1 MGQKSDGE
9 VILIDD
15 IIQARPLNSQD
26 SVLHLHPTAEETDGT
41 HYFCRFAIR
50 DKSNGNSACFTPLS
64 SGLLSRQY
72 RWKRPRYA
80 PPKPIVIDLSPR
92 DLGLAEGFSQAEFD
106 IITGLGFDSE
116 QDMTWK
122 TRYPT
127 ATTYDE
133 SPPSVLSHLRRG
145 KLLPPQDVKAGV
157 PKVLIFSETGPLI
170 IGSGQDP
177 DFELPLLNIIDEL
190 NASEDNFDYLVC
202 IRPLGILHSQYLL
215 SFARAVLEL
224 LKKRHSVHVFSVRL
238 PDHGISNSQ
247 TYVVLLSSPICSDF
261 PWPATHLDTKSI
273 EEQIGDLKSTNPRAD
288 DEHPAAGKHVFL
300 NPAGQVNVYNHGTGQ
315 LPDAAGKP
323 DHGWLHPTRH
333 DILTVRECARI
344 QGFPDGYIFY
354 GADKALR
361 SQIIASFPPPIARGI
376 AEAIRNIIKEHT
388 APGLDASTFAN
399 LNLGGRPQKR
409 TRMD

>member
-1 MGQKSDGE
+1 
-9 VILIDD
+9 
-15 IIQARPLNSQD
+15 
-26 SVLHLHPTAEETDGT
+26 
-41 HYFCRFAIR
+41 
-50 DKSNGNSACFTPLS
+50 
-64 SGLLSRQY
+64 
-72 RWKRPRYA
+72 
-80 PPKPIVIDLSPR
+80 
-92 DLGLAEGFSQAEFD
+92 
-106 IITGLGFDSE
+106 
-116 QDMTWK
+116 MTWK
-122 TRYPT
+122 P
-127 ATTYDE
+127 
-133 SPPSVLSHLRRG
+133 V
-145 KLLPPQDVKAGV
+145 
-157 PKVLIFSETGPLI
+157 
-170 IGSGQDP
+170 
-177 DFELPLLNIIDEL
+177 
-190 NASEDNFDYLVC
+190 
-202 IRPLGILHSQYLL
+202 GILHSQYLP

-288 DEHPAAGKHVFL
+288 DEHPTAGIHVFL
-300 NPAGQVNVYNHGTGQ
+300 NPAGQANVYNHGTGQ

-323 DHGWLHPTRH
+323 YFETVDFQSKIILPTLYSDHGWLHPTRH

-388 APGLDASTFAN
+388 APGLDTSTFAN

-409 TRMD
+409 TRVD